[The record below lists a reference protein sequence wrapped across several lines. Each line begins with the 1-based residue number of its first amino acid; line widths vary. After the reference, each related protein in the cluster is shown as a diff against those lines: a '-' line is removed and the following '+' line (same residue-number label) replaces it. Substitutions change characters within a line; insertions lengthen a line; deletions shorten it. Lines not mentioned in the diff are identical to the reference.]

1 VQRFAVAGI
10 TALLLLEDVTHGPM
24 AGGSPVASEFG
35 RLSYMCD
42 NLLLL
47 EINRGE
53 RLSRR
58 LSVYKTRGSVHDE
71 GVHPVTITARG
82 VRVG

>member
-1 VQRFAVAGI
+1 
-10 TALLLLEDVTHGPM
+10 
-24 AGGSPVASEFG
+24 
-35 RLSYMCD
+35 LSYMCD

-53 RLSRR
+53 KLSRR
-58 LSVYKTRGSVHDE
+58 LSIYKTRGSVHDE
-71 GVHPVTITARG
+71 GVHPMTITARG

>member
-1 VQRFAVAGI
+1 
-10 TALLLLEDVTHGPM
+10 
-24 AGGSPVASEFG
+24 
-35 RLSYMCD
+35 MCD

-47 EINRGE
+47 EIQRGE

-58 LSVYKTRGSVHDE
+58 LSVYKTRGSVHDDS
-71 GVHPVTITARG
+71 VHPVTITARG